1 MIGTSV
7 SHESVEA
14 WDDQNGGESPGNDF
28 EEEIIVDNKTHLGIK
43 KEEVVEDEAAEENGD
58 VEKGKYPLP
67 VGDVT
72 CCFRKELINSPMD
85 LLTLTFGWLVL
96 NKTQILSGITVA
108 LAQVPEAVSFS
119 FVAGVD
125 PIVGLQSAWIMG
137 ICTSLGG
144 GRPGMVA
151 GATGAVAVV
160 LTGLI
165 RDHGLG
171 HLFYCIMFAGIIQMA
186 FGFLRLGVL
195 VRMIPHPGE
204 PRLSILNYFSIQKH
218 IYQCGS
224 LTLLLSLCQ
233 IQSNGWIL
241 QRSWYCHWSSSI
253 QHLQRSR
260 KRSPC

>member
-1 MIGTSV
+1 MAPKELKEENEKGTTTKMSFNDQ
-7 SHESVEA
+7 SVEA
-14 WDDQNGGESPGNDF
+14 WDDSRSADALSQGEG
-28 EEEIIVDNKTHLGIK
+28 VYM
-43 KEEVVEDEAAEENGD
+43 EEVFVAQRIGDAERNEEPAETKEKKSVVSADEDIESG
-58 VEKGKYPLP
+58 EKKYPLP

-72 CCFRKELINSPMD
+72 CCFRKGLIKSPLD
-85 LLTLTFGWLVL
+85 VFTLTFGWLLL

-165 RDHGLG
+165 KEHGMG
-171 HLFYCIMFAGIIQMA
+171 HLFYAIMFAGIIQMV
-186 FGFLRLGVL
+186 FGFLKLGVI
-195 VRMIPHPGE
+195 VRMIPHPGKQ
-204 PRLSILNYFSIQKH
+204 PIGHNI
-218 IYQCGS
+218 I
-224 LTLLLSLCQ
+224 
-233 IQSNGWIL
+233 
-241 QRSWYCHWSSSI
+241 
-253 QHLQRSR
+253 
-260 KRSPC
+260 